1 MAGAAKAWVNF
12 NGNSTVTIR
21 ASFNVSSITDNGVGD
36 YTVNFTT
43 AMADANFAAV
53 ASSKNSDNIAH
64 NRWYQTQACAFSTTS
79 VRLLTASPTSGSVT
93 DAAAADAALVN
104 LSIFR

>member
-12 NGNSTVTIR
+12 NGNGTVAIR
-21 ASFNVSSITDNGVGD
+21 AGFNVSSITDNGVGD

-53 ASSKNSDNIAH
+53 TSSKNGDNTTV
-64 NRWYQTQACAFSTTS
+64 NRWYQTQACAFATTS
-79 VRLLTASPTSGSVT
+79 VRLLTASPTSGSIT
-93 DAAAADAALVN
+93 DAAAADAALIN
-104 LSIFR
+104 LSVFR